1 MHTKIIPSL
10 HQLNWHTLQYAI
22 FTAALVEKNI
32 RRKKIRRKS
41 NPYPACV
48 ACVESELCGNLS
60 YGYTGKYALNPAA
73 FFQPLRGFIEYNL
86 GQIGGISGRCKNIIG
101 KCAEACAI
109 NSLMYDCIHC
119 KSKLCVNQMQ
129 RGIDIRIDMLMG
141 HKYILSEAYRP
152 RTLEWIKRC
161 DNCQIF

>member
-1 MHTKIIPSL
+1 MHTKVIPSL
-10 HQLNWHTLQYAI
+10 HQLNWHALQYAI

-32 RRKKIRRKS
+32 RRKTIKRKS

-60 YGYTGKYALNPAA
+60 YGFTGKYALNPAS

-86 GQIGGISGRCKNIIG
+86 GKIGGLSGRCKNIIG
-101 KCAEACAI
+101 KCAEACAM

-119 KSKLCVNQMQ
+119 KSKPCVNQAQ
-129 RGIDIRIDMLMG
+129 RGIDIRIDMLTG